1 MEDVASAL
9 SAPAHPGETLHIRPL
24 GQADL
29 DAVVALDRV
38 LSGRS
43 RRGFFAR
50 RLGQLARAPEGFAAL
65 AAERDGRFAGFALA
79 RIYEGEFGTTS
90 HEAAL
95 DAIGVDLALARQHG
109 VGRVLIDRLAAELA
123 RRGIGE
129 LATQVD
135 WTEYGLLGFFARSGF
150 ALAPRM
156 VLERPTVTP
165 LPSAAIPVTR
175 AAGRPENDTDYSGPG
190 GDDFQSLARDR
201 LPVRSMTRDDLAAI
215 VEIDRRVTGRARP
228 AYLARKLDEAFT
240 ESAVQ
245 MSLVAEIDRHPAGFI
260 MARVD
265 VGEFGHAEPEAV
277 MDTIGVDPRH
287 GHHGV
292 ATALM
297 SQLMANL
304 AALRTETVRTE
315 VSWNHFGLLSFLD
328 RMGFGPHR
336 RLALRRPI
344 GR

>member
-1 MEDVASAL
+1 MEHSDTASPAAARPAEAL
-9 SAPAHPGETLHIRPL
+9 RIRPL
-24 GQADL
+24 GGGDL
-29 DAVVALDRV
+29 DAMVAMDRV

-50 RLGQLARAPEGFAAL
+50 RLDHAAREPDGFAAL

-79 RIYEGEFGTTS
+79 RIYEGEFGATS
-90 HEAAL
+90 REAAL

-109 VGRVLIDRLAAELA
+109 VGRVLIDRLAADLR

-129 LATQVD
+129 IATQVE
-135 WTEYGLLGFFARSGF
+135 WTEYGLLGFFARAGF

-156 VLERPTVTP
+156 VLERATGEP
-165 LPSAAIPVTR
+165 LPGARLPLAR
-175 AAGRPENDTDYSGPG
+175 AGDASDYSGPG

-201 LPVRSMTRDDLAAI
+201 VPVRSMTRDDLGAI
-215 VEIDRRVTGRARP
+215 VDIDRRITGRGRP
-228 AYLARKLDEAFT
+228 AYLARKLEEAFT
-240 ESAVQ
+240 ETAVR
-245 MSLVAEIDRHPAGFI
+245 MSLVAEIDRRPAGFI

-292 ATALM
+292 ATALL

-344 GR
+344 GAG